1 MPEFEL
7 ATIDLII
14 IGVYIVAILFI
25 GFWVGRGQKDS
36 ESYFLAGRGMAW
48 WLVGFSLVI
57 TNFSGTQFLA
67 LAGAGY
73 STGIAVWNYEWMA
86 TIVLVFF
93 ALFVLPVYLQSKI
106 QTVPEFLGRRYD
118 QRSRK
123 AFSGFTVITAMLI
136 HQQRL
141 PVLGENPD
149 PGMVRGEGAQ
159 ALCAEGQVSGLGG

>member
-7 ATIDLII
+7 ATIDWVIIAAYVLII
-14 IGVYIVAILFI
+14 MGI

-57 TNFSGTQFLA
+57 TNFSGAQFLA

-73 STGIAVWNYEWMA
+73 STGIAVWNHEWMA
-86 TIVLVFF
+86 TIILVFF

-118 QRSRK
+118 ARSRK
-123 AFSGFTVITAMLI
+123 AFTRETWREESEELKGTAWYKNYRTLGIGMAVFTVAVMIPFI
-136 HQQRL
+136 
-141 PVLGENPD
+141 
-149 PGMVRGEGAQ
+149 
-159 ALCAEGQVSGLGG
+159 